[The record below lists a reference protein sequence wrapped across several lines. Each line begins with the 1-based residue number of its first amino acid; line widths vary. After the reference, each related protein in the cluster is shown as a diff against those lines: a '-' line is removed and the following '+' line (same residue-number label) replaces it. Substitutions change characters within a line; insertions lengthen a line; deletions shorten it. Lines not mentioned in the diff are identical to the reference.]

1 MSVPLVMAGLGLAG
15 QYFGGQQQANAANS
29 QAAAQREALANAQG
43 QVQSGYSDIS
53 QLYNPY
59 TQTGQQAFQQYA
71 EGDFTSDPGQ
81 FEYGRS
87 IGDFLDP
94 SMQFQMDQSMN
105 QIQGSAAAGGS
116 LGSGA
121 TLKAMQDR
129 GQQIAQ
135 QGYGQAHDRMMQD
148 KNFAYSQFLNDAQA
162 RQMQL
167 QQQGNQLQNVANMG
181 FQATQNQ
188 ANNRQQMASA
198 SSGLAQ
204 QQGNIMTPGYA
215 SGMQNAALINAAT
228 NPTMIGSVMGG
239 FSPPPQQPMNSGN
252 IPYTGPTNSG
262 YQGAPGFNTGGI
274 SYPSQQQPMSANQNF
289 YNQQGLV

>member
-1 MSVPLVMAGLGLAG
+1 MAGLGLAG

-29 QAAAQREALANAQG
+29 QADAQRAALANAQN
-43 QVQSGYSDIS
+43 QTQSGYSDIS

-71 EGDFTSDPGQ
+71 EGDFSSAPQ
-81 FEYGRS
+81 EFEYGRS

-94 SMQFQMDQSMN
+94 SMQFQTEQAMN

-129 GQQIAQ
+129 GQSIAQ
-135 QGYGQAHDRMMQD
+135 QGYGQAQDRMMQD

-188 ANNRQQMASA
+188 ANNRQQFATDA
-198 SSGLAQ
+198 SGLAQ
-204 QQGNIMTPGYA
+204 QYGNVMTPGYT
-215 SGMQNAALINAAT
+215 SGMQNAAMINAFT
-228 NPTMIGSVMGG
+228 NPDMIGSVMGG
-239 FSPPPQQPMNSGN
+239 FGGGGQASMNNGGTGS
-252 IPYTGPTNSG
+252 YTGPTNSG
-262 YQGAPGFNTGGI
+262 YKGPPGYNTGGTSYPSQQPRYQGPPGFNTGR
-274 SYPSQQQPMSANQNF
+274 
-289 YNQQGLV
+289 VD

>member
-1 MSVPLVMAGLGLAG
+1 MSIPLAMAGLGLAG
-15 QYFGGQQQANAANS
+15 QYFGGQQRADAANS
-29 QAAAQREALANAQG
+29 QADAQRAALANAQG

-71 EGDFTSDPGQ
+71 EGDFSSAPGQ

-94 SMQFQMDQSMN
+94 SMQYQMDQSMN

-129 GQQIAQ
+129 GQNIAQ
-135 QGYGQAHDRMMQD
+135 QGYGQAQDRMMQD

-188 ANNRQQMASA
+188 ANNRQQMATDA
-198 SSGLAQ
+198 SGLAQ
-204 QQGNIMTPGYA
+204 QYGNVMTPGYA
-215 SGMQNAALINAAT
+215 SGMQNAAMIDTALS
-228 NPTMIGSVMGG
+228 PTTWAPIMDAFNSP
-239 FSPPPQQPMNSGN
+239 PPPQQQPINSGN
-252 IPYTGPTNSG
+252 VPYTGG
-262 YQGAPGFNTGGI
+262 V
-274 SYPSQQQPMSANQNF
+274 SYPSQQQPMSAAQNF
-289 YNQQGLV
+289 YNQQGLS